1 MISEVYNMD
10 CMDYME
16 SLPDKFFD
24 LSIADPPY
32 GIERF
37 SKGSLRI
44 AKGQKYEQGIKWDK
58 APKQDFF
65 DELFRVSKH
74 CIIWGANNFSLPKTE
89 YFIIWNK
96 EQTVD
101 NFASLEYAWTNV
113 KKPAKMFTYSIHKC
127 MAERKKNGGK
137 IHPTEKPTALYMW
150 LLDNYAIVGGKI
162 FDPMMGSQSSRI
174 AAYIKGFDY
183 YGCEID
189 KEYFD
194 KGNERFNR
202 ECLGKQR
209 LSDGTIIQQQTLF

>member
-10 CMDYME
+10 CMDFMK

-24 LSIADPPY
+24 LAIADPPY

-58 APKQDFF
+58 APEQDFF

-137 IHPTEKPTALYMW
+137 IHPTEKPIALYGW
-150 LLDNYAIVGGKI
+150 LLDNYAIGG
-162 FDPMMGSQSSRI
+162 GQ
-174 AAYIKGFDY
+174 
-183 YGCEID
+183 
-189 KEYFD
+189 
-194 KGNERFNR
+194 N
-202 ECLGKQR
+202 L
-209 LSDGTIIQQQTLF
+209 

>member
-10 CMDYME
+10 CMCYMK

-137 IHPTEKPTALYMW
+137 IHPTEKPIALYVW
-150 LLDNYAIVGGKI
+150 LLDNYAMDDGKV

-209 LSDGTIIQQQTLF
+209 LNDGTIIQQQTLF

>member
-10 CMDYME
+10 CMYYMK

-24 LSIADPPY
+24 LAIAGPPY

-58 APKQDFF
+58 APGQDFF

-137 IHPTEKPTALYMW
+137 IHPTEKPIALYCW
-150 LLDNYAIVGGKI
+150 LLDNYVIGDKI

-183 YGCEID
+183 YGCL
-189 KEYFD
+189 KSWPT
-194 KGNERFNR
+194 K
-202 ECLGKQR
+202 KM
-209 LSDGTIIQQQTLF
+209 

>member
-1 MISEVYNMD
+1 MISEVYNVD
-10 CMDYME
+10 CMEYIK

-137 IHPTEKPTALYMW
+137 IHPTEKPIALYCW
-150 LLDNYAIVGGKI
+150 LLENYAIGGVKSSTQCSALVAVGLLLT
-162 FDPMMGSQSSRI
+162 S
-174 AAYIKGFDY
+174 
-183 YGCEID
+183 
-189 KEYFD
+189 
-194 KGNERFNR
+194 
-202 ECLGKQR
+202 
-209 LSDGTIIQQQTLF
+209 